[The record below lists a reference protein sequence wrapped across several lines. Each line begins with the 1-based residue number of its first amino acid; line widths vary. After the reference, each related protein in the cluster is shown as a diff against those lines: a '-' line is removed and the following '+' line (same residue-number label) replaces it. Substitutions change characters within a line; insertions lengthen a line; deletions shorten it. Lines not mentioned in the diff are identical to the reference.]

1 MKILV
6 IGSGG
11 REHAIVWKLAQSPL
25 AEKIYCAPGNA
36 GIAEIAECVNI
47 GADKFPE
54 LIAFAKEKNIDLTVV
69 GPEGPLVAGIV
80 DAFEEQG
87 LTVLGPKKYAAQL
100 EGSKSFAK
108 EFMRKYNVPTAQY
121 RMFTRDQVA
130 TAKEYVAGSTL
141 PLVIKAD
148 GLAAGKGVL
157 ICNNVNEALNG
168 VAEVFEENV
177 FGGAGDSI
185 VIEEFM
191 RGEEASV
198 FALCDGERYVTFAPA
213 QDHKRIGNDDAGKNT
228 GGMGAFAP
236 AKIVDE
242 KSLAFVKKEIIER
255 VLNGMKQEG
264 CPYAGFLY
272 CGLMMTETGPKV
284 VEFNCRLGDPETQV
298 VLPLIDDDFAKLCL
312 AAAEKKLP
320 ASNAP
325 QKNATAVCIVMASGG
340 YPDKYPT
347 GKEIHGLEKFSG
359 SANAVV
365 FHAGTKMTD
374 GKIVT
379 AGGRVLG
386 VTAIGEGKDL
396 KETIEL
402 AYAAVSNISFEGEYH
417 RTDIGAKGLR
427 YDG

>member
-1 MKILV
+1 
-6 IGSGG
+6 
-11 REHAIVWKLAQSPL
+11 
-25 AEKIYCAPGNA
+25 
-36 GIAEIAECVNI
+36 
-47 GADKFPE
+47 
-54 LIAFAKEKNIDLTVV
+54 EKNIGLTVV
-69 GPEGPLVAGIV
+69 GPEVPLVAGVV

-87 LTVLGPKKYAAQL
+87 LTALGPKKFAAQL

-121 RMFTRDQVA
+121 RMFTRDQVV

-168 VAEVFEENV
+168 VAEMFEENV

-213 QDHKRIGNDDAGKNT
+213 QDHKRIGDDDTGKNT

-242 KSLAFVKKEIIER
+242 KSLTFVKKEIIER

-264 CPYAGFLY
+264 CPYTGFLY
-272 CGLMMTETGPKV
+272 CGLMMTEAGPKV

-298 VLPLIDDDFAKLCL
+298 VLPLIDDDFVKLCL
-312 AAAEKKLP
+312 AAAEKKLL
-320 ASNAP
+320 SNNVN
-325 QKNATAVCIVMASGG
+325 QKNATAVCVVMASGG
-340 YPDKYPT
+340 YPDTYPT
-347 GKEIHGLEKFSG
+347 GKQIHGLEKFS
-359 SANAVV
+359 SSKDAVA
-365 FHAGTKMTD
+365 FHAGTKKVD

-379 AGGRVLG
+379 SGGRVLG
-386 VTAIGEGKDL
+386 VTAIGRGKDL
-396 KETIEL
+396 KETIAL
-402 AYAAVSNISFEGEYH
+402 AYAAVGKISFEGEYH

-427 YDG
+427 YDR